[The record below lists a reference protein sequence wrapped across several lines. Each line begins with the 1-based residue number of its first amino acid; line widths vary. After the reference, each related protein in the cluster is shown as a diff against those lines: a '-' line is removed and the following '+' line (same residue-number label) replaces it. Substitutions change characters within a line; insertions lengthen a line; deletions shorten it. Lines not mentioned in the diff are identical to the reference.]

1 MKLHLGEKTAIYR
14 FFFCVDVA
22 ALDPAN
28 LTVTS
33 EREIENPVPLVADA
47 ISDSLNFMPE

>member
-1 MKLHLGEKTAIYR
+1 MKLHLGEKTVIYR
-14 FFFCVDVA
+14 FFCVDVA